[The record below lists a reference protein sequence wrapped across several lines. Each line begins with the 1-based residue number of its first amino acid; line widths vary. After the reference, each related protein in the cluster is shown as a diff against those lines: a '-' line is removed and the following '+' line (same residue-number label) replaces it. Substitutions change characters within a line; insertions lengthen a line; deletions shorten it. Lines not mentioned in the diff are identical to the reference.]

1 LGRAQ
6 RIGLTSVSVRASFPE
21 PLHPRSAGALLR
33 RPGTALIPTRRRIM
47 LRSLGLLIAAFVAFS
62 AGSEAQSDD
71 RPFVLAAADGSAEIV
86 VGEQLPP
93 FLRTA
98 ATDLAEDCERITGK
112 RPKVVSRLEDCGNNI
127 VLLVSGEQ
135 PETVSQL
142 RALGLEPTQQAGRW
156 ETYHVRTAAAPK
168 LPGKQLLVIEGSD
181 HRGAMFGLYAFCKH
195 YLKVDPFY
203 FWADRPPRKQDR
215 LAWQRV
221 EIAAGEP
228 TFRYRG
234 WFINDEDLLT
244 EWQGSGGPRRIDY
257 RYYHQ
262 VVPATVSDRV
272 FEAMV
277 RAEFNLVI
285 PASFVDIRNPAEE
298 RLVADAVRRGL
309 MVSQHH
315 VEPLGVSAFGFDN
328 YWKSKGCTVPYSFV
342 RHRAEFEEIWR
353 DSVRRWAKYPGVVWQ
368 LGLRGIADRPVWTSD
383 PAVPADPA
391 ARGKLISDAMA
402 LQWKIVR
409 EIDPRPQPPATTTL
423 WMEGAELHAK
433 GHLSFPDGVTVVF
446 SDNSPGWQ
454 WQDDFFR
461 VVREP
466 GRRYGVY
473 YHHQLWNQGPHLI
486 QGPSPQRT
494 YRLMALAV
502 EKNAHDY
509 AMLNAGN
516 VREFVLGLQAS
527 SEMLRRFE
535 QFDPDR
541 FMAQWTDER
550 FGPAAEMARE
560 AYRLYFASFERGANR
575 RGLLDGELVSAG
587 TRVYSQVVSQA
598 AKGEKPN
605 APERVRGL
613 LASVESQRNALQK
626 AGAGFDEI
634 LAKLSGDDRRF
645 FETNLVAQ
653 HRIMT
658 GLLDWVASACRASL
672 ALDKD
677 DLHAAADHLA
687 AGRDAMAVIRSG
699 QALCSRGPW
708 KDWYRGDRKMNL
720 SAAEE
725 LTKKASDA
733 VAQRQ
738 RGSASSN

>member
-1 LGRAQ
+1 
-6 RIGLTSVSVRASFPE
+6 
-21 PLHPRSAGALLR
+21 
-33 RPGTALIPTRRRIM
+33 M
-47 LRSLGLLIAAFVAFS
+47 LRSLRSLIAAFVVLS
-62 AGSEAQSDD
+62 AGSVAQSED
-71 RPFVLAAADGSAEIV
+71 RAFVLAGADGAAEIV

-93 FLRTA
+93 SLRTA
-98 ATDLAEDCERITGK
+98 AYDLVEDCARITGK
-112 RPKVVSRLEDCGNNI
+112 QPKIVSRVADCGNNI

-135 PETVSQL
+135 PETVAQL
-142 RALGLEPTQQAGRW
+142 RALGLEPTQQPGRW
-156 ETYHVRTAAAPK
+156 ETYHVRTATAPK
-168 LPGKQLLVIEGSD
+168 LPGKRLLVIEGSD
-181 HRGAMFGLYAFCKH
+181 NRGAMFGLYAFCKQ

-203 FWADRPPRKQDR
+203 FWADRPPRKRDQ
-215 LAWQRV
+215 LAWERV
-221 EIAAGEP
+221 EIVSGEP

-244 EWQGSGGPRRIDY
+244 EWQGSGGPRRINY

-262 VVPATVSDRV
+262 VVPKAVSDRV

-285 PASFVDIRNPAEE
+285 PSSFVDIRNPAEE

-315 VEPLGVSAFGFDN
+315 VEPLGVSAFAFDN
-328 YWKSKGCTVPYSFV
+328 YWKSKGQTVPYSFV
-342 RHRAEFEEIWR
+342 RHQPEFEEIWR

-368 LGLRGIADRPVWTSD
+368 LGLRGIADRPVWASD
-383 PAVPADPA
+383 PAVPSDSA
-391 ARGKLISDAMA
+391 ARGKLISDAIA
-402 LQWKIVR
+402 LQWQIVR
-409 EIDPRPQPPATTTL
+409 EIDPRPNPPATTTL

-494 YRLMALAV
+494 HRLMALAV

-509 AMLNAGN
+509 AMLNVGN

-527 SEMLRRFE
+527 SEMLRHFE
-535 QFDPDR
+535 QFAPDR
-541 FMAQWTDER
+541 FMARWTDER
-550 FGPAAEMARE
+550 FGLAAEMARE

-587 TRVYSQVVSQA
+587 TRVYSQVVAQA
-598 AKGEKPN
+598 AKSEKLN
-605 APERVRGL
+605 DPERVREL
-613 LASVESQRNALQK
+613 LGSVETQRNSLQK
-626 AGAGFDEI
+626 AGADFEAI
-634 LAKLSGDDRRF
+634 LAKLSSDDRRI

-672 ALDKD
+672 ALDQNDWK
-677 DLHAAADHLA
+677 AAADHLA
-687 AGRDAMAVIRSG
+687 AGRDAMTMIRSG
-699 QALCSRGPW
+699 QALCSRGSW

-733 VAQRQ
+733 VAQRRQ
-738 RGSASSN
+738 NTAPAN

>member
-1 LGRAQ
+1 
-6 RIGLTSVSVRASFPE
+6 
-21 PLHPRSAGALLR
+21 
-33 RPGTALIPTRRRIM
+33 M
-47 LRSLGLLIAAFVAFS
+47 LRILIALVTLIVVLAVSGWAHC
-62 AGSEAQSDD
+62 DV
-71 RPFVLAAADGSAEIV
+71 RPFVLADADRVADIV
-86 VGEQLPP
+86 VCEQLPA

-98 ATDLAEDCERITGK
+98 AKDLADDCARITGK
-112 RPKVVSRLEDCGNNI
+112 RPKLASCVEGCGESI
-127 VLLVSGEQ
+127 VLLVSGDQ
-135 PETVSQL
+135 PESLAQL
-142 RALGLEPTQQAGRW
+142 RSLGLEPTQQPGRW
-156 ETYHVRTAAAPK
+156 ETYHVRSAAAPR

-181 HRGAMFGLYAFCKH
+181 HRGTMFGLYAFCKQ

-203 FWADRPPRKQDR
+203 FWADRPPKKRDR
-215 LAWQRV
+215 LAWERV
-221 EIAAGEP
+221 EIICGEP

-257 RYYHQ
+257 PYYHQ

-298 RLVADAVRRGL
+298 RLVADATSRGL

-315 VEPLGVSAFGFDN
+315 VEPLGVSAFAFDN
-328 YWKSKGCTVPYSFV
+328 YWKSKGRTVPYSFV

-368 LGLRGIADRPVWTSD
+368 LGLRGIADRPVWSSD

-402 LQWKIVR
+402 MQWKIVR

-461 VVREP
+461 VVRDP

-473 YHHQLWNQGPHLI
+473 YHHQLWNQGPHFI
-486 QGPSPQRT
+486 QGPSPHRT

-502 EKNAHDY
+502 EKSANDY
-509 AMLNAGN
+509 AMLNVGN

-527 SEMLRRFE
+527 SEMLRRID

-541 FMAQWTDER
+541 FMTAWTEER
-550 FGPAAEMARE
+550 FGRAAEMARN
-560 AYRLYFASFERGANR
+560 AYRLYFASFEQGADR
-575 RGLLDGELVSAG
+575 RRLLDGELVSAG
-587 TRVYSQVVSQA
+587 TRVHSQVAALA
-598 AKGEKPN
+598 AKSAKLN
-605 APERVRGL
+605 APERVREL
-613 LASVESQRNALQK
+613 LTSVETQRNALEK
-626 AGAGFDEI
+626 AAADFDEI
-634 LAKLSGDDRRF
+634 LAKLDGDDRRF

-653 HRIMT
+653 HRMMT
-658 GLLDWVASACRASL
+658 GLLDWVASACRAAL
-672 ALDKD
+672 ALDGD
-677 DLHAAADHLA
+677 DPKAAADHLA
-687 AGRDAMAVIRSG
+687 AGLEAMAVIRSG
-699 QALCSRGPW
+699 QALCSREPW
-708 KDWYRGDRKMNL
+708 TDWYRGDRKMNL
-720 SAAEE
+720 SAAEA
-725 LTKKASDA
+725 LTKKSLDA
-733 VAQRQ
+733 VANRI
-738 RGSASSN
+738 RSNAPSK